1 MRLFLLGLLF
11 ISSTAFAQKK
21 DSLIIVPDS
30 VSTIS
35 INDIVAA
42 LKYMEDKVTKKQYD
56 EAVTYY
62 NLLIQFT
69 DNKRRKIIK
78 P

>member
-21 DSLIIVPDS
+21 DSLIIIHDS
-30 VSTIS
+30 VNTIS

-69 DNKRRKIIK
+69 DNKRRKIKK

>member
-1 MRLFLLGLLF
+1 MRLFLLGLLL
-11 ISSTAFAQKK
+11 ISNTAFAQKK
-21 DSLIIVPDS
+21 DSLIIIPDS

-35 INDIVAA
+35 VSDIENAINYLYGKIP
-42 LKYMEDKVTKKQYD
+42 KKQYE
-56 EAVTYY
+56 EAISYY

-69 DNKRRKIIK
+69 DNKRRKIKK